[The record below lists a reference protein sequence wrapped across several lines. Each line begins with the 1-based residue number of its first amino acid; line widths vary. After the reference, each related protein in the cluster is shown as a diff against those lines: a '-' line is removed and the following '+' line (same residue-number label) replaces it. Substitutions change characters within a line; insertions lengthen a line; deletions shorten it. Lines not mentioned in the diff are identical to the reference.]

1 MASTGRIPL
10 WLIATVG
17 GTAALTVVGLFIFG
31 SYSGVGSS
39 VSKKE
44 LKKLHASKLHG
55 VSLILFFKQ
64 FHLALCK

>member
-31 SYSGVGSS
+31 SYSGVGWQYPCAAC
-39 VSKKE
+39 
-44 LKKLHASKLHG
+44 HTRPAPT
-55 VSLILFFKQ
+55 
-64 FHLALCK
+64 LCGGQPAWSEKGEPL

>member
-17 GTAALTVVGLFIFG
+17 GILALTVVGLFFYG

-39 VSKKE
+39 
-44 LKKLHASKLHG
+44 L
-55 VSLILFFKQ
+55 
-64 FHLALCK
+64 

>member
-31 SYSGVGSS
+31 ANEMTLDYMVNN
-39 VSKKE
+39 V
-44 LKKLHASKLHG
+44 LKD
-55 VSLILFFKQ
+55 
-64 FHLALCK
+64 

>member
-39 VSKKE
+39 LQKE
-44 LKKLHASKLHG
+44 LEQLHA
-55 VSLILFFKQ
+55 FKCME
-64 FHLALCK
+64 LL

>member
-1 MASTGRIPL
+1 MCSSDLEKNYMSSTGRIPL

-39 VSKKE
+39 
-44 LKKLHASKLHG
+44 L
-55 VSLILFFKQ
+55 
-64 FHLALCK
+64 